1 MRRPA
6 IAALVFAAFAFPL
19 HDARAQTA
27 EDCFQ
32 ATLKDDDLAIIRV
45 CTQALEKANLTTEDR
60 SITLSNRG
68 LGYLR
73 NKEFDKAIIDLSDS
87 LLVNPKNPFAFSNR
101 GDAWLEKKNYDRA
114 LADFDEALKVD
125 TGFTSAM
132 YSRGLTFERQ
142 GNVNGARIEYRRALA
157 TTGERPI
164 DKWARDRAKERLTAL
179 GETPPQRDTNPRVDD
194 RRSTGDSETRTM
206 RDRDD
211 RPSNTGRGSDGSYT
225 RRK

>member
-1 MRRPA
+1 MRRTA
-6 IAALVFAAFAFPL
+6 IAAFVLAAFAALP
-19 HDARAQTA
+19 HAAHAQTA
-27 EDCFQ
+27 EDCFK

-45 CTQALEKANLTTEDR
+45 CTQALEKGGLSTEDR

-114 LADFDEALKVD
+114 LADFDDALRVD
-125 TGFTSAM
+125 SGFTSAM

-142 GNVNGARIEYRRALA
+142 GNVNGARTEYRRALA
-157 TTGERPI
+157 TTGDRPI
-164 DKWARDRAKERLTAL
+164 DIWARDRARERLTAL
-179 GETPPQRDTNPRVDD
+179 GETPPQKQPRVDD
-194 RRSTGDSETRTM
+194 RRSTGDDEPRTS
-206 RDRDD
+206 REPDD
-211 RPSNTGRGSDGSYT
+211 QRNTGRGNDGSYT